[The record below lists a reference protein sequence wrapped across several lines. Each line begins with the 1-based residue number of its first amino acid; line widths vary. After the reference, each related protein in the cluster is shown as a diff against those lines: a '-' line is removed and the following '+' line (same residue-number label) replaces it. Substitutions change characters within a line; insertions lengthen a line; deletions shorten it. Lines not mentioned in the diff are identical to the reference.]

1 MHRNRSKRVISRE
14 TRRNLTIFQIF
25 DDKTKELTGIHE
37 NEYKLLEKEALVAG
51 ANQLL
56 VKTNA

>member
-1 MHRNRSKRVISRE
+1 VNISFSQE
-14 TRRNLTIFQIF
+14 KGVNVS
-25 DDKTKELTGIHE
+25 G
-37 NEYKLLEKEALVAG
+37 YKLLEKEALVAG

>member
-1 MHRNRSKRVISRE
+1 VISRE